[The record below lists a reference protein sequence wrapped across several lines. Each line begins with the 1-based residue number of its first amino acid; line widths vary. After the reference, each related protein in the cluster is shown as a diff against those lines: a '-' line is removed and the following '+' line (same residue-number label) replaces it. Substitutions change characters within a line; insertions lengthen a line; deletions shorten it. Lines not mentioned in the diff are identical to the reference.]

1 MTTKVD
7 RAIAKE
13 ALTPKQREVLDL
25 LGAGQRPPAIAKKLK
40 LTRSSVYNHMRNMR
54 KLGIELPNERV
65 GTSSEPEP
73 VGVNLGNTNGASAN
87 GYTDPIDAL
96 DAAILL
102 GRKRLEE
109 IAEDL
114 DAIRERGERLHAER
128 DEVTGQLQRFER
140 ATEALRA

>member
-25 LGAGQRPPAIAKKLK
+25 LSAGQRPPAIAKKLK

-65 GTSSEPEP
+65 GFDSEPEP
-73 VGVNLGNTNGASAN
+73 AAPNTNGASAN

-114 DAIRERGERLHAER
+114 DAIRERGERLNAER